1 MDLQKTAK
9 EIGFFE
15 TARNLDKV
23 KNSIEV
29 TRKAGGS
36 MPLPSGNINYR
47 IKEAARWLRG
57 YGKTKY
63 MFLTPEI
70 ALIEEIRELNDPKTE
85 IIIAIPCGLEDD
97 VKERIRNNLPTGI
110 LITVL
115 DEPYFPKEFF
125 PSNSLMVICGYS
137 GAGRAMVLSDTY
149 RMVEHYSGFLG
160 PKVFVPYE
168 ELELATRYDGWR
180 EVDPLRLSD
189 MWRSEL

>member
-23 KNSIEV
+23 KGNAEIV
-29 TRKAGGS
+29 RKAGAS
-36 MPLPSGNINYR
+36 MPLPSGNINNR
-47 IKEAARWLRG
+47 IKDAARWLQG

-70 ALIEEIRELNDPKTE
+70 ALIEAIRKLNAPDTE

-97 VKERIRNNLPTGI
+97 VKERIRNNFPPGI
-110 LITVL
+110 HITAL

-125 PSNSLMVICGYS
+125 PSNGLMVICGYS

-149 RMVEHYSGFLG
+149 RMVEHYSGFFG

-189 MWRSEL
+189 VWRSEL